1 MVENPTYSELERK
14 IKKLEKEA
22 IEYLRKEREFNKERK
37 LFDYGHLR
45 VMSLQQKILKTPAG
59 SNHLASRYIINRS
72 APWKFV
78 TFWQPLF

>member
-1 MVENPTYSELERK
+1 MVENPTYSELDCK
-14 IKKLEKEA
+14 IKKWL
-22 IEYLRKEREFNKERK
+22 ISFRRLVSILK
-37 LFDYGHLR
+37 LLVRALFLR